1 MQPEQPIFPSSPPAP
16 LAADDVP
23 PWGIVDIVI
32 ALALYGALAVA
43 VVAIARLPF
52 QLRLVPANLPR
63 EEIGAVLAGAVELLM
78 LAPVWLVA
86 IAWRRSSWRVVGF
99 RQFKPAL
106 GCLLPIAYLC
116 GAFSL
121 SAAWG
126 LVVHTMH
133 WPTQVD
139 VSDMFGTSPFSIA
152 AGLLA
157 VGVAAPIA
165 EETLFRGFILGGLRR
180 RLGTLG
186 ALIVSAAIFTLPHL
200 PVTIYP
206 AIFEL
211 GLLLGLLFVQT
222 KSLWPGILLHA
233 AFNTISF
240 SAQVY
245 CALNN
250 CPKP

>member
-1 MQPEQPIFPSSPPAP
+1 MQPEMPIVQATPAAP
-16 LAADDVP
+16 DDGFP
-23 PWGIVDIVI
+23 PWGVVEIV
-32 ALALYGALAVA
+32 LALVLYAALAVGA
-43 VVAIARLPF
+43 VAIVRVPLQFHWLP
-52 QLRLVPANLPR
+52 ASLPR
-63 EEIGAVLAGAVELLM
+63 EEIGAVLAVAAELLM
-78 LAPVWLVA
+78 LVPVWLIA
-86 IAWRRSSWRVVGF
+86 IVWRRSSWRAVGF
-99 RQFKPAL
+99 RTFKPAL
-106 GCLLPIAYLC
+106 GCLLPLAYLC

-126 LVVHTMH
+126 LVVRTMN
-133 WPTQVD
+133 WPTQVEVPD
-139 VSDMFGTSPFSIA
+139 IFGSSTFSLA
-152 AGLLA
+152 VGLFA

-180 RLGTLG
+180 RLGTIG

-206 AIFEL
+206 AIFAL

-222 KSLWPGILLHA
+222 RSLWPGIFLHA
-233 AFNTISF
+233 IFNTISF

-245 CALNN
+245 CTLNN